1 MKFLLMREI
10 LQENEE
16 MGLWVWRLK
25 SIKEGKFEEIG
36 DGKRRRKVRRKREL
50 EKEEKKQT
58 QQGVEHYLGFIILFW
73 WMWMSMW
80 CVTFIIGGV

>member
-1 MKFLLMREI
+1 METKVNKGGQI
-10 LQENEE
+10 
-16 MGLWVWRLK
+16 WRNW
-25 SIKEGKFEEIG
+25 
-36 DGKRRRKVRRKREL
+36 RRRKVRRKREL
-50 EKEEKKQT
+50 EKGET